1 MGKDIFVLSS
11 DERLG
16 IGGISVASEESK
28 QRWADAAVAEG
39 RLRRTK
45 NVVADVRFLAPRH

>member
-1 MGKDIFVLSS
+1 MRKDTFVWSS

-16 IGGISVASEESK
+16 IGGIPVASEESK

-39 RLRRTK
+39 RFRRTK
-45 NVVADVRFLAPRH
+45 NVVADVRFLAPRY